1 MDARSL
7 REQVKKRKEGQRLSL
22 GAFFLIFRGQGCEL
36 KSVKEKKI
44 SQADQ
49 RVSQWDVVRIYI
61 S

>member
-1 MDARSL
+1 M
-7 REQVKKRKEGQRLSL
+7 KKRKEGQRLSL

-44 SQADQ
+44 SQADH